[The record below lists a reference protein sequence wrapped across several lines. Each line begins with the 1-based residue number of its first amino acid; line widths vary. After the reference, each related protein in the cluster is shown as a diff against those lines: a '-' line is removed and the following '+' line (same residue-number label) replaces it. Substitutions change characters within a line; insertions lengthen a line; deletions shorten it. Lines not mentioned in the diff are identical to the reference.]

1 MRRTGQTIAM
11 ARSVAF
17 LYVVG
22 VAAAVT
28 LALPGLAGAYTLGF
42 MTPPLGS
49 TGVSCGTGV
58 YGQDSSD
65 PSSPFAVPGQI
76 SQSQTYGGQIT
87 RWQTYT
93 TPGDT
98 PGSQLTLV
106 VLRPVG
112 APAAIVV
119 ATDTETLP
127 NPLPEDHVV
136 SFTPP
141 SPINVNV
148 GDYLALYESVSGQT
162 CEWANGSIQYDDD
175 ASFFNSAPIPGQL
188 LMEPSAQLFTA
199 VDVAATFLP
208 PEDAGVSTTAGPPRV
223 AAGRPAVLVST
234 VSNGGPD
241 SGPIT
246 FVDHVPNGLS
256 ISSTSAHDATCS
268 TRGETVTCTISGLR
282 AGQTASEAVTVVSR
296 SPGSYV
302 NRVSVAD
309 TQGNPD
315 PNTADNN
322 ASATLVAGPPR
333 PTSRC
338 VVPKLKGTPLKV
350 AKTVLKDLGSRV
362 KTTRAH
368 SKSVHS
374 GSVVKTNP
382 GAGRYARHKTITL
395 IISIGPKKNTG

>member
-1 MRRTGQTIAM
+1 M
-11 ARSVAF
+11 ARPVPF

-22 VAAAVT
+22 VAVAVT
-28 LALPGLAGAYTLGF
+28 LALPGVAGAYTLGF

-58 YGQDSSD
+58 YGQVSAD

-76 SQSQTYGGQIT
+76 SQSQTSGGQIT

-175 ASFFNSAPIPGQL
+175 SIFFSSSAPIPGQL

-223 AAGRPAVLVST
+223 AARRPAVLVST
-234 VSNGGPD
+234 VTNGGPD

-246 FVDHVPNGLS
+246 LVDHVPNGLS
-256 ISSTSAHDATCS
+256 ITSTSAQDATCS

-282 AGQTASEAVTVVSR
+282 AGQTASEVVTVVPR

-309 TQGNPD
+309 TQRNPD
-315 PNTADNN
+315 PNTANN
-322 ASATLVAGPPR
+322 NTSATLVAGPPR

-338 VVPKLKGTPLKV
+338 VVPKLKGTPLEV
-350 AKTVLKDLGSRV
+350 AKTVLKDLGCRV

-368 SKSVHS
+368 AQSVHR
-374 GSVVKTNP
+374 GSVVRTDP
-382 GAGRYARHKTITL
+382 GAGSYARHKTIRL
-395 IISIGPKKNTG
+395 IISTGPKNNTG